1 MVWSTARTFPTSSRA
16 RPTGAGATW
25 PPRPTP
31 KNSSAD
37 DGSDID
43 GRAPSVHAETML
55 GRRLALIVALGG
67 ALVGCTTTFSG
78 VAVQP
83 NPLANQA
90 ETLRTS
96 ERISIVRGD
105 MDLEAPESAA
115 GTGTGS
121 PVSNH
126 HYPLFNEASFTVV
139 SRDRLRFHVQID
151 HKWEEYADLQTW
163 EVYLVDDK
171 GRMWWPESIEH
182 AHTHIITKMWDREQQ
197 SAVRNQYGD
206 VVRLN

>member
-1 MVWSTARTFPTSSRA
+1 MVWSTARTFPTSCRA
-16 RPTGAGATW
+16 RPTGSAATW
-25 PPRPTP
+25 ARKPTP
-31 KNSSAD
+31 RNWSGDEATD
-37 DGSDID
+37 CSDID

-115 GTGTGS
+115 GTG
-121 PVSNH
+121 
-126 HYPLFNEASFTVV
+126 
-139 SRDRLRFHVQID
+139 
-151 HKWEEYADLQTW
+151 
-163 EVYLVDDK
+163 
-171 GRMWWPESIEH
+171 
-182 AHTHIITKMWDREQQ
+182 
-197 SAVRNQYGD
+197 
-206 VVRLN
+206 